1 VTELLPPQRNLP
13 PGHLEVRRRMLLA
26 ETARKPKAVRGR
38 VVVLATG
45 VASALV
51 AAAALAVALDR
62 QTTTTR
68 EAEAPYLLAV
78 IQSPEWAVHNTTNP
92 FCEGDEEELFGC
104 GGFVNVPEEA
114 PRSISQPPSTFSET
128 TEITGGTKSRRRLL
142 RAIVRPTRPSS
153 ITRIELESAP
163 RLVRLR
169 MTALDDSS
177 YTRWQEGLIASAF
190 RDRLLAGGREVEVEL
205 ENGEQSGP
213 LPGGPAT
220 LPGAGKNTAAAARRR
235 FEEAAAASGAM
246 LGTLTILKP
255 YGVAVVATIESA
267 DPAAFLSRS
276 MPEFLAAIGDP
287 WEDYDGVDIRVVDA
301 EGNSVWEFS
310 TVGRTSTGAV
320 GGREDLLNCGPIGV
334 WGASAPP
341 CPAS

>member
-1 VTELLPPQRNLP
+1 MTELLPPQRDLP

-38 VVVLATG
+38 VVVLAAG

-62 QTTTTR
+62 QTTTTK

-92 FCEGDEEELFGC
+92 FCEGDEEEIFGC

-114 PRSISQPPSTFSET
+114 SRSISQPPSTFSET

-142 RAIVRPTRPSS
+142 RSIVRSTRPSS
-153 ITRIELESAP
+153 ITKIELESAP

-177 YTRWQEGLIASAF
+177 YTRWQEGL
-190 RDRLLAGGREVEVEL
+190 DRERV
-205 ENGEQSGP
+205 P
-213 LPGGPAT
+213 RP
-220 LPGAGKNTAAAARRR
+220 AAR
-235 FEEAAAASGAM
+235 
-246 LGTLTILKP
+246 
-255 YGVAVVATIESA
+255 
-267 DPAAFLSRS
+267 
-276 MPEFLAAIGDP
+276 
-287 WEDYDGVDIRVVDA
+287 
-301 EGNSVWEFS
+301 
-310 TVGRTSTGAV
+310 GRARGRGRARARERGAV
-320 GGREDLLNCGPIGV
+320 GSASRRPGHASRRGEEHRRGCAPALRGSCRRERRDAWDADDPQALRRRRRGDDRECGSGRVPLPVD
-334 WGASAPP
+334 A
-341 CPAS
+341 